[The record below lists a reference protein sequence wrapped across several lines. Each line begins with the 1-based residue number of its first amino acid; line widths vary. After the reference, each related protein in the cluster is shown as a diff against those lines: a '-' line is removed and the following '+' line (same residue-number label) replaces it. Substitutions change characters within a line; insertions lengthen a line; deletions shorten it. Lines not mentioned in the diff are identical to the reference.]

1 MSTFRD
7 NFLRSNRQTFWGS
20 NVNIGFHKN
29 TVVSPWKYKLL
40 AMKHVCCKIST
51 ESDRVTNQVSTHQRI
66 MHLNLGLSP
75 TIYYTEGKSQIL
87 GSCYRI
93 AEVWSLKY
101 GRLGIGTV
109 VSVEEGKRSPFVC
122 TVHSPPQPTPTPHPH
137 PLGPTDSWQTFA
149 PLSVTITKNLE
160 IIVYLPSRTPTLHRP
175 TYIPITTIWKYAT
188 HLSLLRKK
196 AFDVYLGYE
205 ANYLSCTRLTWWRSH
220 CLMWKRWLTFL
231 TTTPSTGRMDWR
243 IWMIPISIAFTIN
256 STIYWVWRMSIILD
270 IP

>member
-1 MSTFRD
+1 MLLSCFERSFLIFEMSTFRD

-93 AEVWSLKY
+93 AEVWSLKSEVWTFRNRY
-101 GRLGIGTV
+101 SSFGWRREKVPLCLY
-109 VSVEEGKRSPFVC
+109 RSFSTP
-122 TVHSPPQPTPTPHPH
+122 TNPHTPPTPP
-137 PLGPTDSWQTFA
+137 
-149 PLSVTITKNLE
+149 
-160 IIVYLPSRTPTLHRP
+160 RP
-175 TYIPITTIWKYAT
+175 N
-188 HLSLLRKK
+188 R
-196 AFDVYLGYE
+196 
-205 ANYLSCTRLTWWRSH
+205 
-220 CLMWKRWLTFL
+220 
-231 TTTPSTGRMDWR
+231 
-243 IWMIPISIAFTIN
+243 
-256 STIYWVWRMSIILD
+256 
-270 IP
+270 